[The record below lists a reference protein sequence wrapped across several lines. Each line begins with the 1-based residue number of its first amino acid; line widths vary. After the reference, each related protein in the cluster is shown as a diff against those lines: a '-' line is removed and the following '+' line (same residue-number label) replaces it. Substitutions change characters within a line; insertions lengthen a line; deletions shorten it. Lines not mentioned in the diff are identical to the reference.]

1 MRACFWM
8 GKLNI
13 VKVSGFF
20 FSGLIHKLNSI
31 TVKFPVGVFTE
42 LDKLIR
48 KFTCER
54 KCRGIAET
62 TLKGKNNGKGDS
74 LYRTSKYFT
83 HFQEGKPCARVLF
96 RGGNNGQGIDS
107 GQSGWTRAL
116 KSQFGR
122 RQDYG
127 PNHQT

>member
-1 MRACFWM
+1 M
-8 GKLNI
+8 GNLNR
-13 VKVSGFF
+13 VKVSVFP
-20 FSGLIHKLNSI
+20 GLIHKLNSI

-48 KFTCER
+48 KFTCEGNCTR
-54 KCRGIAET
+54 LAET
-62 TLKGKNNGKGDS
+62 TLKGKNNGKGDL
-74 LYRTSKYFT
+74 LYHTSKYFT
-83 HFQEGKPCARVLF
+83 HFQEGKLRARALF
-96 RGGNNGQGIDS
+96 RGGNNGQGINS

-122 RQDYG
+122 RQDYW

>member
-1 MRACFWM
+1 MEIRACSWM

-13 VKVSGFF
+13 VKVSVF

-42 LDKLIR
+42 LDKLIS

-62 TLKGKNNGKGDS
+62 TLKGRTMGRETRFTTHQNILHISRKGS
-74 LYRTSKYFT
+74 
-83 HFQEGKPCARVLF
+83 RVLECYSEEVTMG
-96 RGGNNGQGIDS
+96 RAEIQANQDGQG
-107 GQSGWTRAL
+107 
-116 KSQFGR
+116 
-122 RQDYG
+122 
-127 PNHQT
+127 P

>member
-1 MRACFWM
+1 M

-13 VKVSGFF
+13 VKVSV

-54 KCRGIAET
+54 KCRIAET
-62 TLKGKNNGKGDS
+62 TLKGWNNGKGDS
-74 LYRTSKYFT
+74 LYLTSKYFT
-83 HFQEGKPCARVLF
+83 HFQEGKPCARALF
-96 RGGNNGQGIDS
+96 RGGNNGQDINS

-122 RQDYG
+122 RQDYW